1 MLRIQ
6 TLALSVIAATTLA
19 SNSVVASSEGTNP
32 EETIVITATR
42 TPVAKSAVP
51 ATIKI
56 IDGDELREQLAASES
71 LSDVLGN
78 LLPSFSPSRQKL
90 TNSGETL
97 RGRKPLYLIDGVP
110 QSNPL
115 RDGARSANTIDPMMI
130 ERVEVILGA
139 NAIQGMGA
147 SGGII
152 NIVTRQAQQGTQH
165 QVTSGF
171 SVAPAN
177 SGDTLSYDL
186 GYLLSHGQDNWQLVT
201 GIRIKETG
209 MYVDG
214 NGELIG
220 VDSTQG
226 DTMDAKSHDVFAKVG
241 YQFSDTQSLEFMLN
255 HFNLASNGDYIVEA
269 GDRAN
274 NIAAVSIEGELEG
287 DAAENEVTTV
297 SINFHDQDWFS
308 GDFKWQVFSQSF
320 SALYGGGRFATFQD
334 PALGNNIYDQSRNDS
349 NKIGSRITINWQKI
363 ANTGFDITTGF
374 DFLRDRTYQ
383 ELAQTQRKW
392 VPSTD
397 FENWAPY
404 IQTRYQI
411 GDWHLNAGLRYEH
424 GELQV
429 DDFTTLYAY
438 NSTQVA
444 GGSPSFN
451 EMLSNV
457 GVVYDFSSQ
466 WRGYVSLSE
475 GFSMPDVGRV
485 LRGINQP
492 GLAVDSFLD
501 LQPVLTDNS
510 EVGIEF
516 RGEVA
521 QFSLSYFQSNS
532 DLGSRL
538 SANADGIYEVNR
550 EKTDI
555 YGVEASLDIDL
566 LTNSLLGFDYSD
578 TEGKYDSNDDGKV
591 DSKLDGRNIAP
602 RRLNAF
608 LTHRWSDQWQ
618 SRLQWNKFYNR
629 HIYVGSAAINNFEGY
644 STIDITTTLTTENI
658 GQFIFGIENLAD
670 EDYFTYYAQT
680 AGNDARNFKGR
691 GQTVRVNWQYQW

>member
-334 PALGNNIYDQSRNDS
+334 PALGSNIYDQSRNDS

-451 EMLSNV
+451 EMLSNF

-501 LQPVLTDNS
+501 LQPVLTDNN
-510 EVGIEF
+510 EVGIEY
-516 RGEVA
+516 RGEAA

-555 YGVEASLDIDL
+555 YGVEASLNIDL
-566 LTNSLLGFDYSD
+566 SANTLLGFDYSD
-578 TEGKYDSNDDGKV
+578 TEGKYDSNDDGRV

-608 LTHRWSDQWQ
+608 LTQRWSDQWQ

-629 HIYVGSAAINNFEGY
+629 HIYVDSAAINNFEGY